1 MTEWLHDLANWTVAF
16 ADSDWAIG
24 MLALVSFSEAIF
36 FPIPPDPLLMG
47 IALVQQPL
55 ALWLAVLVTVS
66 SVAGALVGHWLGR
79 RLGRPILDRLFSQ
92 NAIMT
97 AERWLGRYGVWAT
110 VLAAFTPI
118 PYKVFA
124 VTAGV
129 LDLDRRSFALA
140 SLAGRGARFLT
151 IGALVMLFGEEIQG
165 FIAVNFELLTIAG
178 AGAVVALGV
187 AWHLFHR
194 MRGRREE
201 VGGEGLP

>member
-1 MTEWLHDLANWTVAF
+1 MTEWLHDLADWTVAF

-24 MLALVSFSEAIF
+24 ILALVSFSEAIF

-47 IALVQQPL
+47 IALVQRPL
-55 ALWLAVLVTVS
+55 ALWLAILVTVS

-79 RLGRPILDRLFSQ
+79 RLGRPILDRLFSERLVI
-92 NAIMT
+92 A
-97 AERWLGRYGVWAT
+97 AESWLGRYGVWAT

-151 IGALVMLFGEEIQG
+151 IGVLVMLFGEEIQDFVTG
-165 FIAVNFELLTIAG
+165 NFEMLTIAG
-178 AGAVVALGV
+178 GVAVVALLV
-187 AWHLFHR
+187 AWRLIHR
-194 MRGRREE
+194 MRSRREG

>member
-1 MTEWLHDLANWTVAF
+1 MTEWLHDLADWTVAF

-24 MLALVSFSEAIF
+24 ILALVSFSEAIF

-47 IALVQQPL
+47 IALVKRPL
-55 ALWLAVLVTVS
+55 ALWLAILVTVS

-79 RLGRPILDRLFSQ
+79 RLGRPILDRLFSERLVI
-92 NAIMT
+92 A
-97 AERWLGRYGVWAT
+97 AESWLGRYGVWAT

-151 IGALVMLFGEEIQG
+151 IGVLVMLFGEEIQD
-165 FIAVNFELLTIAG
+165 FITGNFEMLTIAG
-178 AGAVVALGV
+178 GVAVVALLV
-187 AWHLFHR
+187 AWRLIHR
-194 MRGRREE
+194 MRARRQG

>member
-1 MTEWLHDLANWTVAF
+1 MTEWLHDLADWTVAF

-24 MLALVSFSEAIF
+24 ILALVSFSEAIF

-47 IALVQQPL
+47 IALVQRPL
-55 ALWLAVLVTVS
+55 ALWLAILVTVS
-66 SVAGALVGHWLGR
+66 SVAGALVGHWLGS
-79 RLGRPILDRLFSQ
+79 RLGRPILDRLFSERLII
-92 NAIMT
+92 A
-97 AERWLGRYGVWAT
+97 AESWLGRYGVWAT

-140 SLAGRGARFLT
+140 SLVGRGARFLT
-151 IGALVMLFGEEIQG
+151 IGVLVMLFGEEIEG
-165 FIAVNFELLTIAG
+165 FVTGNFEMLTIAG
-178 AGAVVALGV
+178 GVAVVALLV
-187 AWHLFHR
+187 AWRLIHR
-194 MRGRREE
+194 MRSRREG

>member
-1 MTEWLHDLANWTVAF
+1 MTEWLHDLADWTVAF

-24 MLALVSFSEAIF
+24 ILALVSFSEAIF

-47 IALVQQPL
+47 IALVQRPL
-55 ALWLAVLVTVS
+55 ALWLAILVTVS

-79 RLGRPILDRLFSQ
+79 RLGRPILDRLFSERLII
-92 NAIMT
+92 A
-97 AERWLGRYGVWAT
+97 AESWLGRYGVWAT

-140 SLAGRGARFLT
+140 SLVGRGARFLA
-151 IGALVMLFGEEIQG
+151 IGVLVMLFGEEIEG
-165 FIAVNFELLTIAG
+165 FVTGNFEMLTIAG
-178 AGAVVALGV
+178 GVAVVALLV
-187 AWHLFHR
+187 AWRLIHR
-194 MRGRREE
+194 MRSRREG
-201 VGGEGLP
+201 VGGKGLP

>member
-1 MTEWLHDLANWTVAF
+1 MA
-16 ADSDWAIG
+16 
-24 MLALVSFSEAIF
+24 
-36 FPIPPDPLLMG
+36 
-47 IALVQQPL
+47 
-55 ALWLAVLVTVS
+55 
-66 SVAGALVGHWLGR
+66 
-79 RLGRPILDRLFSQ
+79 
-92 NAIMT
+92 
-97 AERWLGRYGVWAT
+97 AESWLGRYGVWAT

-151 IGALVMLFGEEIQG
+151 IGILVMLFGEEIQE
-165 FIAVNFELLTIAG
+165 FITGNFEILTIAG
-178 AGAVVALGV
+178 GLAVVALAV

-194 MRGRREE
+194 MRGRRQG

>member
-1 MTEWLHDLANWTVAF
+1 MTEWLHDLADWTVAF

-24 MLALVSFSEAIF
+24 ILALLSFSEAIF
-36 FPIPPDPLLMG
+36 FPVPPDPLLVG

-55 ALWLAVLVTVS
+55 ALWLAILVTVS

-92 NAIMT
+92 NTITA
-97 AERWLGRYGVWAT
+97 AERWLRRYGIWAT

-124 VTAGV
+124 ITAGV

-140 SLAGRGARFLT
+140 SLVGRGARFLT
-151 IGALVMLFGEEIQG
+151 IGVLVMLFGEEIQE
-165 FIAVNFELLTIAG
+165 FITGNFEALTIA
-178 AGAVVALGV
+178 AGLAVVVLLA

-194 MRGRREE
+194 LRSRRQGI
-201 VGGEGLP
+201 GGGGLT

>member
-1 MTEWLHDLANWTVAF
+1 MTEWLHDLADWTVAF

-24 MLALVSFSEAIF
+24 ILALVSFSEAIF

-47 IALVQQPL
+47 IALVQRPL
-55 ALWLAVLVTVS
+55 ALWLAILVTVS

-79 RLGRPILDRLFSQ
+79 RLGRPILDRLFSERLII
-92 NAIMT
+92 A
-97 AERWLGRYGVWAT
+97 AESWLGRYGVWAT

-140 SLAGRGARFLT
+140 SLVGRGARFLT
-151 IGALVMLFGEEIQG
+151 IGVLVMLFGEEIEG
-165 FIAVNFELLTIAG
+165 FVTGNFEMLTIAG
-178 AGAVVALGV
+178 GVAVVALLV
-187 AWHLFHR
+187 AWRLIHR
-194 MRGRREE
+194 MRSRREG